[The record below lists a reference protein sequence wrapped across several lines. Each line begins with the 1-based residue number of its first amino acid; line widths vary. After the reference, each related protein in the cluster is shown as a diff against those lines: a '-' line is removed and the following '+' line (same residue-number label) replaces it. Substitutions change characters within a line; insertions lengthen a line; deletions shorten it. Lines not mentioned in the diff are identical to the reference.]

1 MTFFAVVLRGLLR
14 RPLRTGFTLAG
25 ISIGIAAVVALVG
38 MSRGF
43 QKGWQLGLKARGTD
57 IVVNNRVGGLTPK
70 PFDASI
76 RDRIARLPHIAAT
89 CNILVEVTSV
99 ESSDLMILSA
109 REWGSFC
116 WNNLELVSGRM
127 PRDAMEEA
135 VVLGQTAADVLK
147 KKIGDRSRLKPR
159 TKVVGIVKAAR
170 SSRTDRSFCHYRL
183 ARDTPGSPN
192 QINAIDIRVTSS
204 TTEERSGK

>member
-1 MTFFAVVLRGLLR
+1 MTFLAVVLRGLLR

-76 RDRIARLPHIAAT
+76 RDRIARLPHIGAT
-89 CNILVEVTSV
+89 CRIGGEPFKVWSARARA
-99 ESSDLMILSA
+99 ESAPPGLSA
-109 REWGSFC
+109 IDGA
-116 WNNLELVSGRM
+116 LVSGAAVTATTLRRASDNRQPTRAM
-127 PRDAMEEA
+127 P
-135 VVLGQTAADVLK
+135 
-147 KKIGDRSRLKPR
+147 
-159 TKVVGIVKAAR
+159 
-170 SSRTDRSFCHYRL
+170 
-183 ARDTPGSPN
+183 
-192 QINAIDIRVTSS
+192 
-204 TTEERSGK
+204 